1 MVRARAS
8 LRLIAAPHCCAPS
21 IAAPHRCGCPSRTPP
36 LLLLSPPRH
45 PQEEEYAERVAKSRQ
60 LQSSIGT
67 FWRDRRST
75 REMDEVYDTL
85 LRSGNS
91 SPTKRHYELTGA
103 LAQEEARRDPQYART
118 RALLQGVGAEGS
130 ISAGGGEG
138 RATRESGTPGGGAQG
153 GGERAPE
160 RGGSAVAAGGGPA
173 PEPVLPER

>member
-1 MVRARAS
+1 M
-8 LRLIAAPHCCAPS
+8 
-21 IAAPHRCGCPSRTPP
+21 
-36 LLLLSPPRH
+36 
-45 PQEEEYAERVAKSRQ
+45 AKSRQ